1 MTITTD
7 WIDSFKDPA
16 MQKPLGKG
24 AFFSGVVLGFIAR
37 CQVDKGVS
45 LSSAPLFKK
54 LSFGKLKK
62 RELKQQ
68 LSQVPMLINV
78 YDVPYSWQQ
87 ITELANLASEALLQA
102 TEELGVDGNF
112 IFSTAFLNARNYLYQ
127 LYPQLKSTEKKDE
140 EATK

>member
-24 AFFSGVVLGFIAR
+24 AFFSGVVLGFIAS
-37 CQVDKGVS
+37 CQVGKGGS

-68 LSQVPMLINV
+68 LSQVPMLINI
-78 YDVPYSWQQ
+78 YDVPYSWQ

-112 IFSTAFLNARNYLYQ
+112 IFSTAFLNAWNYLYQ

>member
-37 CQVDKGVS
+37 CQAGKDGS

-78 YDVPYSWQQ
+78 YDVPYIWQ

-112 IFSTAFLNARNYLYQ
+112 IFSTAFLNAWNYLYQ
-127 LYPQLKSTEKKDE
+127 LYPQLNSTEKKDE

>member
-7 WIDSFKDPA
+7 WIDSFKDPS

-37 CQVDKGVS
+37 CQAGKDLKTTIARGTTDRFIARCQAGKDGS

-62 RELKQQ
+62 RELSSSFRRC
-68 LSQVPMLINV
+68 LC
-78 YDVPYSWQQ
+78 
-87 ITELANLASEALLQA
+87 
-102 TEELGVDGNF
+102 
-112 IFSTAFLNARNYLYQ
+112 
-127 LYPQLKSTEKKDE
+127 
-140 EATK
+140 

>member
-37 CQVDKGVS
+37 CQAGKDGS

-78 YDVPYSWQQ
+78 YDVPYSWQ

-112 IFSTAFLNARNYLYQ
+112 IFSTAFLNAWNYLYQ
-127 LYPQLKSTEKKDE
+127 LYPQLNSTEKKDE

>member
-37 CQVDKGVS
+37 CQAGKDGS

-62 RELKQQ
+62 TR
-68 LSQVPMLINV
+68 
-78 YDVPYSWQQ
+78 
-87 ITELANLASEALLQA
+87 TQA
-102 TEELGVDGNF
+102 A
-112 IFSTAFLNARNYLYQ
+112 AFAGAYADQRL
-127 LYPQLKSTEKKDE
+127 
-140 EATK
+140 